1 MYDGRVEISNPGGLV
16 SAIKLADFGKR
27 SHSRNSLIFGL
38 FARMQLVEQ
47 IGWEL
52 CEWMIWCKKPGY
64 TTWIHYWRHV
74 YDNTSEGPETFDNPG
89 DKLKENT
96 RKKVLDIMSIKGIV
110 INREKEELAD

>member
-1 MYDGRVEISNPGGLV
+1 
-16 SAIKLADFGKR
+16 
-27 SHSRNSLIFGL
+27 
-38 FARMQLVEQ
+38 
-47 IGWEL
+47 
-52 CEWMIWCKKPGY
+52 MIWCKKPGY